1 MYTTRT
7 IPWRGLRRGLL
18 MASLIAGLLTCASC
32 KQAEG
37 ERCQITDDCTPGL
50 TCVLFDGANPKSG
63 GVCKGTG
70 TVTTTPD
77 LSNTVNTPDMSTPPD
92 MTVVDLT
99 MGG

>member
-1 MYTTRT
+1 MHTTRT

-18 MASLIAGLLTCASC
+18 LASLIAGLLTCASC

-37 ERCQITDDCTPGL
+37 ERCQLTDDCMPGL

-70 TVTTTPD
+70 TVTTAD
-77 LSNTVNTPDMSTPPD
+77 LSNAPDLTTPPD
-92 MTVVDLT
+92 MTVVD
-99 MGG
+99 MAK